1 MLQWGAEAQ
10 DMAQNLAGRNLNV
23 DDPRQ
28 IPYEDYLAMTEDQR
42 EAVEDCFHAVWHP
55 IYLSLLQ
62 EQGADWLLVCGEE
75 FMWTSNEAE
84 LPDQKGMERLARETN
99 RIPFVVSRPAEIEE
113 SGWHAT
119 RFLGDVYP
127 TLTVI
132 AEGAGAKL
140 TLVSDFDSGSPCC
153 F

>member
-42 EAVEDCFHAVWHP
+42 EAVEDCFNAVWHP

-75 FMWTSNEAE
+75 FTLTSNEAE

-99 RIPFVVSRPAEIEE
+99 RIPFVVSLPAEIEE
-113 SGWHAT
+113 SGWQAT
-119 RFLGDVYP
+119 RHPGDDYP
-127 TLTVI
+127 IFRFKL
-132 AEGAGAKL
+132 ELDGAGEK
-140 TLVSDFDSGSPCC
+140 TRVYHHP
-153 F
+153 